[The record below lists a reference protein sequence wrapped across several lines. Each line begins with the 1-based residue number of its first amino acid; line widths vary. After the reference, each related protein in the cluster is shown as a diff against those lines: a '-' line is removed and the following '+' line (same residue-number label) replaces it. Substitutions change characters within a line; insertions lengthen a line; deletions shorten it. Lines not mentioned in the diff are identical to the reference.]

1 MVISIWKVVLL
12 LLIVPFIFH
21 RPALQKRIVL
31 QGRERP
37 PMRIGLKLFQ
47 IFRKMFTHSCRKV
60 RSSDPIP
67 DLKIVVE
74 NMLVDKE
81 HVKEYIDV
89 IKRCHYREK
98 DYTVDVNELTNVPLL
113 YFEGTSTQLMIS
125 MLAHPAFPFKPVGG
139 VHIRSK
145 VQ

>member
-1 MVISIWKVVLL
+1 
-12 LLIVPFIFH
+12 
-21 RPALQKRIVL
+21 
-31 QGRERP
+31 
-37 PMRIGLKLFQ
+37 
-47 IFRKMFTHSCRKV
+47 MFTHSLFSKCRKI

-89 IKRCHYREK
+89 IKGCYSREK
-98 DYTVDVNELTNVPLL
+98 DDTVDVNDLTNVPLL
-113 YFEGTSTQLMIS
+113 YFEGTSTQLLIS
-125 MLAHPAFPFKPVGG
+125 MLTHPAFPFGPVGG
-139 VHIRSK
+139 VHFLQISSK